1 MWAGL
6 HLWRSHSVLFSA
18 LGDSGTMTHFQ
29 GGQFEDGKALECVC
43 VFLESVSPS
52 MIGSGSEALVSL
64 SSPMEGENFF

>member
-1 MWAGL
+1 
-6 HLWRSHSVLFSA
+6 
-18 LGDSGTMTHFQ
+18 MTHFQ